1 MLTSKALLDFD
12 WRMVIVIACIMGM
25 SLFVLGSFPHEGDGL
40 LSPLVRNQL
49 RGFGLGWLVYFLMA
63 RLNYQ
68 RLREWTWIL
77 YLFMIISLI
86 GVFFTD
92 SIQRVHRWYKI
103 PLIQMNFQPSE
114 SAKLILVIALSW
126 YLERRQTES
135 HRLSTLCG
143 ALLIAAIPFLLIL
156 KQPDLGTALVLAP
169 ITCVMFY
176 FGNLHPFVVRFGAF
190 LGLLGLGLVA
200 VLFLNIVP
208 HENAKPYVTR
218 VIKDYQYERL
228 NPNTHHQQASATAIA
243 VGGLTGTG
251 WGKGDY
257 TKHGWLPAPT
267 TDSIFATFGEEFGL
281 LGLGALMALYYAL
294 IYFCFQ
300 VVAIA
305 PDLFGRLLSAGI
317 AVYLAMHILV
327 NVGMMCGVLPITGV
341 PLVLMSY
348 GGSSII
354 FTMTA
359 LGLLQSIYRRRFI
372 FS

>member
-1 MLTSKALLDFD
+1 
-12 WRMVIVIACIMGM
+12 MVIVIACIMLL
-25 SLFVLGSFPHEGDGL
+25 SLFVLGSFPHEDESF

-49 RGFGLGWLVYFLMA
+49 RSCFVGWGVYIIVA

-68 RLREWTWIL
+68 RLREWTWLLYVAMIL
-77 YLFMIISLI
+77 SLI
-86 GVFFTD
+86 GLFFTD
-92 SIQRVHRWYKI
+92 AIQRVNRWYKI
-103 PLIQMNFQPSE
+103 PFIQMNFQPSE
-114 SAKLILVIALSW
+114 SAKLIVVIALSW
-126 YLERRQTES
+126 YLERRQADAYKT
-135 HRLSTLCG
+135 STLCG
-143 ALLIAAIPFLLIL
+143 ALLIAFIPFFFIL

-176 FGNLHPFVVRFGAF
+176 FGNLHPLVVRIGSFV
-190 LGLLGLGLVA
+190 GLLGLMFVA
-200 VLFLNIVP
+200 LFFLRIVP
-208 HENAKPYVTR
+208 HEDAKPYVTR

-228 NPNTHHQQASATAIA
+228 NPNTHHQQASSTAIA
-243 VGGLTGTG
+243 IGGLTGTG

-267 TDSIFATFGEEFGL
+267 TDSIFAAFGEETGL
-281 LGLGALMALYYAL
+281 LGLSTLMALYYAL

-300 VVAIA
+300 VVAVA

-317 AVYLAMHILV
+317 AVYLAMHVLV
-327 NVGMMCGVLPITGV
+327 NVGMMSGVLPITGV

-348 GGSSII
+348 GGSSIV
-354 FTMTA
+354 FTMIA

>member
-1 MLTSKALLDFD
+1 MNFD
-12 WRMVIVIACIMGM
+12 MRMVLVIFCIMGI
-25 SLFVLGSFPHEGDGL
+25 SLLTLGAFPHEDEAF

-49 RGFGLGWLVYFLMA
+49 RGFGLGWGVYVLMS

-68 RLREWTWIL
+68 RLREWTYLL
-77 YLFMIISLI
+77 YFLMVLSLI

-103 PLIQMNFQPSE
+103 PLLQINFQPSE
-114 SAKLILVIALSW
+114 SAKLIVVIALSW
-126 YLERRQTES
+126 YLERRQADS
-135 HRLSTLCG
+135 QKIKTLCVAG
-143 ALLIAAIPFLLIL
+143 LITAIPFLLIL

-169 ITCVMFY
+169 MACVMFY
-176 FGNLHPFVVRFGAF
+176 FGNLHPLVMRIASV
-190 LGLLGLGLVA
+190 LGLLSLLFVA
-200 VLFLNIVP
+200 LLFLRIVP
-208 HENAKPYVTR
+208 HEHAKPYVTR
-218 VIKDYQYERL
+218 VIRDYQYERL

-243 VGGLTGTG
+243 IGGITGTG
-251 WGKGDY
+251 WGKGNY

-267 TDSIFATFGEEFGL
+267 TDSIFAAFGEEYGL
-281 LGLGALMALYYAL
+281 VGSTTLMALYYAL

-317 AVYLAMHILV
+317 TVYLAMHVLV

-341 PLVLMSY
+341 PLLLMSY
-348 GGSSII
+348 GGSSIV
-354 FTMTA
+354 FTMSA
-359 LGLLQSIYRRRFI
+359 LGILQSIYRRRFI